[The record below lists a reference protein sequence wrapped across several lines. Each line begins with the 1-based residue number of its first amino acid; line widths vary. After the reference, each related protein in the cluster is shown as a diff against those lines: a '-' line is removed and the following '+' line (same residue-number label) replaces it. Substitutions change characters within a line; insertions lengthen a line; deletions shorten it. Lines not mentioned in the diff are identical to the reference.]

1 MRVYCFSREYD
12 PLRLLAFFV
21 ALFFLST
28 PCAQAV
34 NSPKQVV
41 AITVQGNHY
50 VESETILSKLGS
62 RVGAPLNRR
71 TISRDV
77 RRLFATGFFS
87 DVRVIGEPKKGGI
100 RLVYVV
106 KENPLVAGLEIHGN
120 DEIETKVL
128 KPRLKIKPGHVL
140 NDAYRRADIRMI
152 RKAYLKKGYYQ
163 VTVDIEKHARK
174 DGRVNV
180 VINVHEGE
188 VTRIKRI
195 RFVGN
200 RVFPDAV
207 LLKEVASRRSDFT
220 SWFSDRDVFKRDR
233 LAADAQLIELYYMN
247 HGYLDAK
254 VESTLISLSPDRK
267 WFYLTFSIHEGP
279 QYTVKSVNLQ
289 GDMVPDRETLMR
301 AVTIKPGELYSVDKL
316 RESINTV
323 SNVVGDEGY
332 AFANVTPLFHRDIQA
347 RTVDL
352 TLDIEK
358 GQEVYIERI
367 EISGNTKSD
376 DEVIRRELR
385 QEEGERYARSKVETS
400 KKRLKRTQLLED
412 TRISFPKGSAP
423 GLARMKVDVEERK
436 TGSFTFGVGFSQLEK
451 TFITSKIQEKN
462 ILGKGLDGRL
472 TGQVGV
478 KTQNFDASLTD
489 PYFLDKDI
497 SASVNAF
504 KTQTRLQE
512 TVTFKQDD
520 FGGGVGFGIPLTET
534 LTYSI
539 GYQYTET
546 NLLDIPADASLI
558 LRSQA
563 GKQQTGE
570 LTQSLTWDTRDN
582 TLAPGDGHF
591 ESVSV
596 GVAGLGGRN
605 RFLALRASSH
615 MYFPLGSGFILSPS
629 LTGMYIRGYFGKDVP
644 IYRRFSLGG
653 VGSLRGFDNFG
664 VTIRDA
670 ATNDILGGNK
680 AITAALNLYFPIPY
694 MQTKGFRGVLFV
706 DAGNVADF
714 TQHLLLADTRVSSGL
729 SIEWLSP
736 IGPVGLTWG
745 FPLRKKADDI
755 TKNFEFSLGSVF

>member
-1 MRVYCFSREYD
+1 MLSSVLSV
-12 PLRLLAFFV
+12 LLV
-21 ALFFLST
+21 FLLL
-28 PCAQAV
+28 PAAVCAAKVQ
-34 NSPKQVV
+34 KQVTSIRV
-41 AITVQGNHY
+41 EGNHY
-50 VESETILSKLGS
+50 VERETILSKIRS
-62 RVGAPLNRR
+62 KAGAPLSRK

-77 RRLFATGFFS
+77 RRLFSTGFFS
-87 DVRVIGEPKKGGI
+87 DVRVIGEPLKGGI
-100 RLVYVV
+100 GLVYVV

-140 NDAYRRADIRMI
+140 NDTYRQADIRMI

-163 VTVDIEKHARK
+163 VVVDIKTHARK
-174 DGRVNV
+174 DGRVDVDVN
-180 VINVHEGE
+180 IHEGA

-207 LLKEVASRRSDFT
+207 LLGEVASRKSDFT
-220 SWFSDRDVFKRDR
+220 TWFSDRDVFRRGR
-233 LAADAQLIELYYMN
+233 LAADAQLIERYYMN

-254 VESTLISLSPDRK
+254 VESTLISLSPDRR

-289 GDMVPDRETLMR
+289 GDMVPDRKTLMQ
-301 AVTIKPGELYSVDKL
+301 AVTIRPGELYSVDKL
-316 RESINTV
+316 RESINAV

-376 DEVIRRELR
+376 DAVIRRELR
-385 QEEGERYARSKVETS
+385 QIEAERYARSKVETS

-412 TRISFPKGSAP
+412 VRVSFPKGSAP

-436 TGSFTFGVGFSQLEK
+436 TGSFSFGVGFSQLEK
-451 TFITSKIQEKN
+451 TFINATIQEKN
-462 ILGKGLDGRL
+462 FLGKGIN
-472 TGQVGV
+472 TNVSGQIGA
-478 KTQNFDASLTD
+478 KTQNFNTSVTD
-489 PYFLDKDI
+489 PYFLGRNF

-504 KTQTRLQE
+504 KTQSRFQN
-512 TVTFKQDD
+512 TVSFQQDS

-534 LTYSI
+534 LTYSV
-539 GYQYTET
+539 GYQFTET
-546 NLLDIPADASLI
+546 NLTNIPADASLV
-558 LRSQA
+558 LKSQA

-570 LTQSLTWDTRDN
+570 LTQSLSWDSRDN
-582 TLAPGDGHF
+582 TLAPTDGHF
-591 ESVSV
+591 ESLSV
-596 GVAGLGGRN
+596 GVAGLAGQN
-605 RFLALRASSH
+605 RFLELGASSRV
-615 MYFPLGSGFILSPS
+615 YFPFGDGFVLNPS
-629 LTGMYIRGYFGKDVP
+629 LRGSYIRGYFGKEVP
-644 IYRRFSLGG
+644 VYRRYSIGG
-653 VGSLRGFDNFG
+653 VGSLRGFDSFG

-680 AITAALNLYFPIPY
+680 LATASLNLYFPLPY

-745 FPLRKKADDI
+745 FPLRKKAGDI